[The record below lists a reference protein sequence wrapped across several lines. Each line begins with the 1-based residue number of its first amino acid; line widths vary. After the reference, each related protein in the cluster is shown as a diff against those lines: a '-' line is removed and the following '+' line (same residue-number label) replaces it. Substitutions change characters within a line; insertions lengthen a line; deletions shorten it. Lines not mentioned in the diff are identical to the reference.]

1 MDLPNLHQ
9 EEHFHVREDR
19 WPQNNKEGRC
29 RPSLLWDYAFCNS
42 CFRSSSGV
50 VMGAIP

>member
-29 RPSLLWDYAFCNS
+29 RPSFYGITLFATAVSDPPPEW
-42 CFRSSSGV
+42 
-50 VMGAIP
+50 